1 MSHPSPIN
9 PLHEQA
15 QAMVLAYGPDAAAS
29 TADAPTTGLTPSAP
43 IAVVGTYGELELEYA
58 ALRKGCLL
66 LDLPHRSVL
75 EVTGSE
81 RLEFL
86 NRMVTQEL
94 KPGKQWLPP
103 GRSVNSFW
111 LNRKGRIDAD
121 LRVIVLEGRV
131 LLECDAHAAERTL
144 KGLGSFIISEDAAI
158 KDLSQSMHRLALHGP
173 TAAVLLDAVRDASG
187 TTSPTAAVASLADH
201 HSTSIAIA
209 GADVLVD
216 RRDQAGVPG
225 FDLLVPAAYAVK
237 VYELLLTR
245 GFSHEHPHDRL
256 ASQEL
261 SAKVRLR
268 PGGWHAFNIARIEAG
283 SPFYYVDFGP
293 DSLPA
298 ESGVL
303 DDRVSFT
310 KGCYLGQEVVARM
323 HSRGHSKRQLVA
335 LKSEPA
341 KFDVTPESIAAGE
354 SPMHSIAQP
363 IGGSPVFL
371 PGADGQPGPGAE
383 PVGTV
388 TSSTIAPML
397 GAAVVCFASIKHDA
411 IGQNAFL
418 VPAEGQ
424 MVPMSKN
431 PTLRTV

>member
-1 MSHPSPIN
+1 
-9 PLHEQA
+9 
-15 QAMVLAYGPDAAAS
+15 MVLGYGPDGG
-29 TADAPTTGLTPSAP
+29 TPGTTEP
-43 IAVVGTYGELELEYA
+43 IAIVGTYGELELEYA

-86 NRMVTQEL
+86 NRMITQEL
-94 KPGKQWLPP
+94 KPAKQWLPA

-121 LRVIVLEGRV
+121 LRVLVFEKRV
-131 LLECDAHAAERTL
+131 LLECDTHAAPRTVQ
-144 KGLGSFIISEDAAI
+144 GLSSFIISEDAAI
-158 KDLSQSMHRLALHGP
+158 ADLSQTTHRLALHGP
-173 TAAVLLDAVRDASG
+173 TAAALLDAVRDPG
-187 TTSPTAAVASLADH
+187 VGASLASIELNH
-201 HSTSIAIA
+201 VATIAIA
-209 GADVLVD
+209 GAEVIVD
-216 RRDQAGVPG
+216 RRDAAGVPG
-225 FDLLVPAAYAVK
+225 LELIVPAANARA
-237 VYELLLTR
+237 VYELLLSR

-283 SPFYYVDFGP
+283 SPLYYIDFGP

-335 LKSEPA
+335 LRSEPP
-341 KFDVTPESIAAGE
+341 KFNVTPESVAAGE
-354 SPMHSIAQP
+354 HPIHAIPQP
-363 IGGSPVFL
+363 VGGAPVFV
-371 PGADGQPGPGAE
+371 PDANGQPAPGAE

-397 GAAVVCFASIKHDA
+397 GAAVVCFAALKHDA
-411 IGQNAFL
+411 LEQAAFV

-424 MVPMSKN
+424 MVPMTRS

>member
-15 QAMVLAYGPDAAAS
+15 QAMVLAYGPETPAASTDTAAAS
-29 TADAPTTGLTPSAP
+29 PTPPPTP

-86 NRMVTQEL
+86 NRMITQEL
-94 KPGKQWLPP
+94 KPAKQWIPA
-103 GRSVNSFW
+103 GRSANSFW

-158 KDLSQSMHRLALHGP
+158 TDLSQSTHRLALHGP
-173 TAAVLLDAVRDASG
+173 TAAALLDALRDPASMPLAALEPNHNTTITLAG
-187 TTSPTAAVASLADH
+187 TS
-201 HSTSIAIA
+201 
-209 GADVLVD
+209 VLVD
-216 RRDQAGVPG
+216 RRDAAGVPG
-225 FDLLVPAAYAVK
+225 FDLIVPTTHATQI
-237 VYELLLTR
+237 YELLLTR

-256 ASQEL
+256 GSQEL

-283 SPFYYVDFGP
+283 SPLYNVDFGP

-298 ESGVL
+298 ETGVL

-335 LKSEPA
+335 LRSEPP
-341 KFDVTPESIAAGE
+341 KLDLSPEALAAGE
-354 SPMHSIAQP
+354 NPMHAIAQP
-363 IGGSPVFL
+363 IGGCPVFL
-371 PGADGQPGPGAE
+371 PSPDDNTAPKPGTE

-397 GAAVVCFASIKHDA
+397 SAAVVCFAAIKHDA
-411 IGQNAFL
+411 LEQTTFV

-424 MVPMSKN
+424 LVRMTKS
-431 PTLRTV
+431 PTLRTVP